1 MLNLFKQEKPEFIT
15 PPSVQGLLLKHYQE
29 MIVAGHIQEDS
40 QQIQVINHLQQLLE
54 NILKQIEWNEQS
66 LMSRFLST
74 TQKPLKGVYIF
85 GEVGTGKSMVM
96 DLFFNACPIKAKR
109 RVHFHAFMQ
118 EVHDY
123 NYQWRIKHEGD
134 PLLSLAE
141 KISQSTQ
148 LLCFDEFHVT
158 DIADA
163 MLLARLFTRLFKNS
177 VIVVSTSN
185 QQPDELYK
193 DGLQR
198 ELFLPFIALLKK
210 HSDITA
216 LNAKKDYRL
225 LHFKSMKTTFYS
237 EPSGGNEFLQ
247 QHFNELSNGG
257 KKTSRV
263 LKFKGRE
270 LRFATVYGDILM
282 TSFAELCQRELG
294 PIDFLA
300 IVKEFST
307 ILLANI
313 PEFSA
318 EINDQA
324 RRFVTLI
331 DEIYEHNV
339 KLICTAAVPAEQL
352 AIKDR
357 SFDFKRTRSRLI
369 EMQSEKYFQKK
380 HIP

>member
-1 MLNLFKQEKPEFIT
+1 MLSLFKQEKPALNT
-15 PPSVQGLLLKHYQE
+15 SPLVKGLLLKHYQQLMAE
-29 MIVAGHIQEDS
+29 SHIMEDR
-40 QQIQVINHLQQLLE
+40 QQIRVINRLQQLLE
-54 NILKQIEWNEQS
+54 DILEQIEWNKQPAIAR
-66 LMSRFLST
+66 LLAKAR
-74 TQKPLKGVYIF
+74 KPVKGVYIF
-85 GEVGTGKSMVM
+85 GGVGTGKSMVM
-96 DLFFNACPIKAKR
+96 DFFFEACPIKSKR

-123 NYQWRIKHEGD
+123 NYQWRAENEGD

-141 KISQSTQ
+141 KISQSTR

-163 MLLARLFTRLFKNS
+163 MLLARLFTRLFEQG

-185 QQPDELYK
+185 QHPDDLYK

-198 ELFLPFIALLKK
+198 ELFLPFIDVLKK
-210 HSDITA
+210 SSDIIE
-216 LNAKKDYRL
+216 LSAKKDYRL
-225 LHFKSMKTTFYS
+225 LHFKSMNSTFYS
-237 EPSGGNEFLQ
+237 EASGGNEFLQ
-247 QHFNELSNGG
+247 QRFDELTKGG
-257 KKTSRV
+257 KIQTRV

-270 LRFATVYGDILM
+270 LVFATVHSDILM
-282 TSFAELCQRELG
+282 SSFQELCQRELG
-294 PIDFLA
+294 PIDFLV
-300 IVKEFST
+300 IVKEFSA
-307 ILLANI
+307 ILIADI

-352 AIKDR
+352 AINDR

-380 HIP
+380 HVV